1 MWGVNFYFELF
12 CFDGILKDTA
22 ELCGIVRRTTQKVSA
37 KFSVWFGIIQRLSM
51 PKRKESLTEKIRPY
65 HIVARA
71 TDGKAIFESEEDSS
85 RFIFQM
91 YAANIGRPVINL
103 YRKDVKKAAQ
113 ALLAGEQLP
122 KGFVVKE
129 HDPLVDMF
137 SFALAKDHYHLGLVP
152 AQKEGIPKFMQK
164 LNLAFAKYFNMKYKR
179 QGALFEGRFA
189 GVPIASPAQL
199 NVILR
204 YINIKEVLDMHESG
218 WQGQGVQEKKTPLD
232 FLAFYPYSSFPDLF
246 HNRSSQLVSQE
257 VRSTLRKM
265 FGEDFFAKIEDHI
278 DSSKN
283 FMKEQAKSYKSLF
296 LE

>member
-1 MWGVNFYFELF
+1 
-12 CFDGILKDTA
+12 
-22 ELCGIVRRTTQKVSA
+22 
-37 KFSVWFGIIQRLSM
+37 M

-65 HIVARA
+65 HIVAKA

-91 YAANIGRPVINL
+91 YAANIGKPVINL
-103 YRKDVKKAAQ
+103 YRKDIKKAARG
-113 ALLAGEQLP
+113 LLAGEQLP

-129 HDPLVDMF
+129 HEPLVDMF

-189 GVPIASPAQL
+189 GVPITSPAQL

-204 YINIKEVLDMHESG
+204 YINIKKVLDVRESG
-218 WQGQGVQEKKTPLD
+218 WKRQDGQDEKTPLD
-232 FLAFYPYSSFPDLF
+232 FLSFYPYSSFPDLF
-246 HNRSSQLVSQE
+246 GDRTSQFVSQE

-265 FGEDFFAKIEDHI
+265 FGEDFFTNIEDHI

-283 FMKEQAKSYKSLF
+283 FTKEQAKSYKDLF
-296 LE
+296 LD

>member
-1 MWGVNFYFELF
+1 
-12 CFDGILKDTA
+12 
-22 ELCGIVRRTTQKVSA
+22 
-37 KFSVWFGIIQRLSM
+37 M

-71 TDGKAIFESEEDSS
+71 TDGRAIFGSEVDNS

-103 YRKDVKKAAQ
+103 YRKDIKKAAQ

-122 KGFVVKE
+122 KGFVVQE
-129 HDPLVDMF
+129 HEPLVDIF

-152 AQKEGIPKFMQK
+152 GQKEGIPKFMQK

-189 GVPIASPAQL
+189 GVPITSPAQL

-204 YINIKEVLDMHESG
+204 YINIKKVLDVYESG
-218 WQGQGVQEKKTPLD
+218 WQEPGFQDIKTPLD
-232 FLAFYPYSSFPDLF
+232 FLALYPYSSFPDLF
-246 HNRSSQLVSQE
+246 QNRSSQLVSQE

-265 FGEDFFAKIEDHI
+265 LGEDFFTNVEDHI

-283 FMKEQAKSYKSLF
+283 FMKEQAKSYKDLF

>member
-1 MWGVNFYFELF
+1 
-12 CFDGILKDTA
+12 
-22 ELCGIVRRTTQKVSA
+22 
-37 KFSVWFGIIQRLSM
+37 M

-103 YRKDVKKAAQ
+103 YRKDIKKAARG
-113 ALLAGEQLP
+113 LLAGEQLP
-122 KGFVVKE
+122 KGFVVQE
-129 HDPLVDMF
+129 HDPLVDIF
-137 SFALAKDHYHLGLVP
+137 SFVLAKDHYHLGLVP
-152 AQKEGIPKFMQK
+152 GQKEGIPKFMQK
-164 LNLAFAKYFNMKYKR
+164 LNLAYAKYFNMKYKR

-189 GVPIASPAQL
+189 GAPITSPVQL

-204 YINIKEVLDMHESG
+204 YINIKKVLDVYESG
-218 WQGQGVQEKKTPLD
+218 AKEEKTPLD
-232 FLAFYPYSSFPDLF
+232 FLGAYPYSSFPDLF

-265 FGEDFFAKIEDHI
+265 FGEDFFTNVEDHI
-278 DSSKN
+278 NSSKN
-283 FMKEQAKSYKSLF
+283 FMKEQAKPYKDLF

>member
-1 MWGVNFYFELF
+1 
-12 CFDGILKDTA
+12 
-22 ELCGIVRRTTQKVSA
+22 
-37 KFSVWFGIIQRLSM
+37 M
-51 PKRKESLTEKIRPY
+51 PKRKESLIKKIRPY
-65 HIVARA
+65 HIVAKA
-71 TDGKAIFESEEDSS
+71 TDGRGIFESKEDSS

-91 YAANIGRPVINL
+91 YAANVGKPALNL
-103 YRKDVKKAAQ
+103 YRKDIVNAAQ
-113 ALLAGEQLP
+113 ALLAGDQLS
-122 KGFVVKE
+122 KAFVIKE

-164 LNLAFAKYFNMKYKR
+164 LNLGYAKYYNMKYKR

-189 GVPIASPAQL
+189 GVPITSPAQL

-204 YINIKEVLDMHESG
+204 YINIKKVLD
-218 WQGQGVQEKKTPLD
+218 VQESSEKSALD
-232 FLAFYPYSSFPDLF
+232 FLISYPYSSFPDLF
-246 HNRSSQLVSQE
+246 QNRSSQFVSQE

-265 FGEDFFAKIEDHI
+265 FGEDFFTQIEDHI

-283 FMKEQAKSYKSLF
+283 FVKEQARSYKDLF